1 MKYPSKIDDWKF
13 EKNNPTVALN
23 ILYTKVKKITS
34 SLYFKS

>member
-1 MKYPSKIDDWKF
+1 MIGSLK
-13 EKNNPTVALN
+13 KNNPTIALN